1 MWKRLYFLRIWS
13 KGNLLIR
20 ELKILNHWHITKRKQ
35 DKKFNGVRICSNLMS
50 LTPKSVSSVEK
61 TNPYELLH
69 LSCKIAL
76 KIFTLYSEFWR
87 AVLSFVVMGS
97 ESVCPIPNSEN
108 SGTWSPWSIYWPV
121 AENLGW
127 IIESQVYSAADLRPG
142 STQQQGIT
150 GTALWKSPST
160 GEIRIARSQLS
171 FFGFSDTLQL
181 STESLNSIQC
191 NDREAEGAE
200 N

>member
-1 MWKRLYFLRIWS
+1 MNLQQFGVSDPK
-13 KGNLLIR
+13 KGLLGGR
-20 ELKILNHWHITKRKQ
+20 EN
-35 DKKFNGVRICSNLMS
+35 
-50 LTPKSVSSVEK
+50 
-61 TNPYELLH
+61 NPYEFLH
-69 LSCKIAL
+69 LSCKIA
-76 KIFTLYSEFWR
+76 FNFSTLYSEFWR

-160 GEIRIARSQLS
+160 GEIRIARSRLS
-171 FFGFSDTLQL
+171 FGLSADTLQL

-191 NDREAEGAE
+191 NDWKAEGAAKLTMKG
-200 N
+200 